1 MVQRM
6 DPGVGFVL
14 FGDGP
19 LHAAVAGQIQARG
32 LQGKFVLAG
41 FRTDLERFV
50 PHWDLAVLPS
60 FTEGLPVIVLE
71 AFAAR
76 VPVVATAVGGTPE
89 VVEDG
94 CNGYLV
100 PAGAPPAL
108 AEKILQA
115 LRSEPER
122 KAMGLRGRQRIEEQF
137 TFEAMC
143 IHYEKVFER
152 LTGQGQASAQPVCQG

>member
-1 MVQRM
+1 MPSNNDTQ
-6 DPGVGFVL
+6 P
-14 FGDGP
+14 
-19 LHAAVAGQIQARG
+19 
-32 LQGKFVLAG
+32 VLARPELG
-41 FRTDLERFV
+41 EKPTVVIGAGPAGLTAGYL
-50 PHWDLAVLPS
+50 LAKQ
-60 FTEGLPVIVLE
+60 GLPVIVLE

-100 PAGAPPAL
+100 PAGDPPAL

-115 LRSEPER
+115 LRSESER

-143 IHYEKVFER
+143 VHYEEVFER
-152 LTGQGQASAQPVCQG
+152 LTGQGKASAQPVCQG